1 MATTVKVEHSGLKKI
16 VVPASPTKQ
25 EIDTRIPPKAKPLFK
40 EVSVNGVVIPE
51 VDILQEAQNH
61 PAQTPGEALLEA
73 ARSLVI
79 RELLWQEAKNKNLV
93 PDNEDSA
100 REESAGEDNAGEDSG
115 RQTKLDAAISALLES
130 EIKTPEAS
138 EEDCKAFYDRDPSR
152 FSTET
157 IWQVRH
163 ILVSANPKDKKAFDQ
178 AREKAYAILEQ
189 VKKNPQNFATI
200 AKDISSCPSAAQGGN
215 LGQITRGSTVPEFEN
230 ALKKAKKTGLL
241 MQPIESRYGYHI
253 VEINQI
259 IPGKILPLEL
269 VKEKIAAWLEA
280 SSWSKAVQQYI
291 VILAGKS
298 HITGI
303 DLKPGE
309 GPLVQ

>member
-16 VVPASPTKQ
+16 VVPPSPTKQ

-61 PAQTPGEALLEA
+61 PAPTPGEALLEA

-79 RELLWQEAKNKNLV
+79 RELLWQEAKDKNLV
-93 PDNEDSA
+93 PDNEDCV
-100 REESAGEDNAGEDSG
+100 GENNAGEDSG
-115 RQTKLDAAISALLES
+115 QQTKLDAAISALLES

-163 ILVSANPKDKKAFDQ
+163 ILIGANPKDKKAFDQ

-189 VKKNPQNFATI
+189 VKKNPHEFATI

-230 ALKKAKKTGLL
+230 ALKKTKKTGLL
-241 MQPIESRYGYHI
+241 MQPVESRYGYHI

-291 VILAGKS
+291 AILAGKS

>member
-1 MATTVKVEHSGLKKI
+1 MSTTVKVKHSGLKKV
-16 VVPASPTKQ
+16 VVPPSPKKQ

-61 PAQTPGEALLEA
+61 PAPTPGEALLEA

-79 RELLWQEAKNKNLV
+79 RELLWQETKDKNLV
-93 PDNEDSA
+93 PDNEDSI
-100 REESAGEDNAGEDSG
+100 GEDNAGEDSG
-115 RQTKLDAAISALLES
+115 QQTKLDAAISALLES

-138 EEDCKAFYDRDPSR
+138 EEDCKAFYDHDPSR

-200 AKDISSCPSAAQGGN
+200 AKDISSCPSAAEGGN
-215 LGQITRGSTVPEFEN
+215 LGPITRGSTVPEFEN

-259 IPGKILPLEL
+259 IPGEILPLKL

-291 VILAGKS
+291 AILAGKS

-303 DLKPGE
+303 DLKSGE

>member
-1 MATTVKVEHSGLKKI
+1 MATTVKVEHSGLKKV
-16 VVPASPTKQ
+16 VVPPSPKKQ

-61 PAQTPGEALLEA
+61 PAPTPGEALLEA

-79 RELLWQEAKNKNLV
+79 RELLWQEAKDKNLV
-93 PDNEDSA
+93 PDNEDSIGKDII
-100 REESAGEDNAGEDSG
+100 GEDNTC
-115 RQTKLDAAISALLES
+115 QTKLDAAISALLES

-189 VKKNPQNFATI
+189 VKKNPQDFATI
-200 AKDISSCPSAAQGGN
+200 AKDISSCPSAAEGGN

-259 IPGKILPLEL
+259 IPGEILPLEL

-291 VILAGKS
+291 AILAGKS

-303 DLKPGE
+303 DLKSGE

>member
-40 EVSVNGVVIPE
+40 EVSVNGIVIPE

-93 PDNEDSA
+93 PDNEDST
-100 REESAGEDNAGEDSG
+100 REENAGEDNA

-163 ILVSANPKDKKAFDQ
+163 ILISANPKDKKAFDQ

-189 VKKNPQNFATI
+189 VKKNPHEFATI

-230 ALKKAKKTGLL
+230 ALKKTKKNGLL
-241 MQPIESRYGYHI
+241 MQPVESRYGYHI

-291 VILAGKS
+291 AILAEKS

>member
-16 VVPASPTKQ
+16 VVPSSPTKQ

-61 PAQTPGEALLEA
+61 PAPTPGEALLEA

-79 RELLWQEAKNKNLV
+79 RELLWQEAKDKNLV

-100 REESAGEDNAGEDSG
+100 GQDNA

-138 EEDCKAFYDRDPSR
+138 EEDCKAFYERDPSR

-163 ILVSANPKDKKAFDQ
+163 ILLSANPKDKKAFDN

-189 VKKNPQNFATI
+189 VKKNPHEFATI
-200 AKDISSCPSAAQGGN
+200 ARDVSFCPSAAQGGN
-215 LGQITRGSTVPEFEN
+215 LGQITRGSTIPEFEK
-230 ALKKAKKTGLL
+230 ALKNAKKTGLL
-241 MQPIESRYGYHI
+241 MQPVESRYGYHI
-253 VEINQI
+253 VDINQI
-259 IPGKILPLEL
+259 IPGKILPLEM

-291 VILAGKS
+291 AILAGKS

-303 DLKPGE
+303 DLKPSE

>member
-1 MATTVKVEHSGLKKI
+1 M
-16 VVPASPTKQ
+16 
-25 EIDTRIPPKAKPLFK
+25 
-40 EVSVNGVVIPE
+40 
-51 VDILQEAQNH
+51 
-61 PAQTPGEALLEA
+61 
-73 ARSLVI
+73 
-79 RELLWQEAKNKNLV
+79 
-93 PDNEDSA
+93 
-100 REESAGEDNAGEDSG
+100 
-115 RQTKLDAAISALLES
+115 
-130 EIKTPEAS
+130 
-138 EEDCKAFYDRDPSR
+138 
-152 FSTET
+152 
-157 IWQVRH
+157 
-163 ILVSANPKDKKAFDQ
+163 
-178 AREKAYAILEQ
+178 
-189 VKKNPQNFATI
+189 KKNPQNFATI

-259 IPGKILPLEL
+259 IPGEILPLEL

-291 VILAGKS
+291 AILAGKS

-303 DLKPGE
+303 DLKSGE

>member
-16 VVPASPTKQ
+16 VVPSSPKKQ
-25 EIDTRIPPKAKPLFK
+25 EIDTRIPPKAKALFK

-61 PAQTPGEALLEA
+61 PAPTPGEALLEA

-79 RELLWQEAKNKNLV
+79 RELLWQEAKDKNLV
-93 PDNEDSA
+93 PDNEDSVG
-100 REESAGEDNAGEDSG
+100 EDSIGEDNT

-138 EEDCKAFYDRDPSR
+138 EDDCKAFYDRDPSR

-163 ILVSANPKDKKAFDQ
+163 ILVSANPKDKKVFDQ

-200 AKDISSCPSAAQGGN
+200 AKDISSCPSAAEGGN
-215 LGQITRGSTVPEFEN
+215 LGQITRGATVPEFEN

-241 MQPIESRYGYHI
+241 MQPVESRYGYHI

-259 IPGKILPLEL
+259 IPGEILPLEL

-291 VILAGKS
+291 AILAGKS

>member
-16 VVPASPTKQ
+16 VVPPSPTKQ

-61 PAQTPGEALLEA
+61 PAPTPGEALLEA

-79 RELLWQEAKNKNLV
+79 RELLWQEAKDKNLV
-93 PDNEDSA
+93 PDNEDSIG
-100 REESAGEDNAGEDSG
+100 EDSIGEDNT

-178 AREKAYAILEQ
+178 AREKAYAILKQ

-200 AKDISSCPSAAQGGN
+200 AKDISSCPSAAEGGN

-259 IPGKILPLEL
+259 IPGEILPLEL

-291 VILAGKS
+291 AILAGKS

>member
-16 VVPASPTKQ
+16 VVSPSPTKQ

-51 VDILQEAQNH
+51 FDILQEAQNH

-93 PDNEDSA
+93 LNNKDSA
-100 REESAGEDNAGEDSG
+100 REESAGEDNGGEDNA

-138 EEDCKAFYDRDPSR
+138 EEDCKAFFDRDPSR

-163 ILVSANPKDKKAFDQ
+163 ILISANPKDKKAFDQ

-241 MQPIESRYGYHI
+241 MQPVESRYGYHI

>member
-16 VVPASPTKQ
+16 VVPPSPTKQ

-61 PAQTPGEALLEA
+61 PAPTPGEALLEA

-100 REESAGEDNAGEDSG
+100 GQDNA

-138 EEDCKAFYDRDPSR
+138 EEDCKAFYERDPSR

-163 ILVSANPKDKKAFDQ
+163 ILLSANPKDKKAFDN

-189 VKKNPQNFATI
+189 VKKNPHEFATI
-200 AKDISSCPSAAQGGN
+200 ARDVSFCPSAAQGGN
-215 LGQITRGSTVPEFEN
+215 LGQITRGSTIPEFEK
-230 ALKKAKKTGLL
+230 ALKNAKKTGLL
-241 MQPIESRYGYHI
+241 MQPVESRYGYHI
-253 VEINQI
+253 VDINQI
-259 IPGKILPLEL
+259 IPGKILPLEM

-291 VILAGKS
+291 AILAGKS

>member
-16 VVPASPTKQ
+16 VVPPSPTKQ

-61 PAQTPGEALLEA
+61 PAPTPGEALLEA

-79 RELLWQEAKNKNLV
+79 RELLWQEAKDKNLV
-93 PDNEDSA
+93 PDNEDSI
-100 REESAGEDNAGEDSG
+100 GEDNAGEDSG
-115 RQTKLDAAISALLES
+115 QQTKLDAAISALLES

-138 EEDCKAFYDRDPSR
+138 EEDCKAFYDHDPSR

-163 ILVSANPKDKKAFDQ
+163 ILVSANPKDKKGFDQ

-259 IPGKILPLEL
+259 IPGEILPLEL

-291 VILAGKS
+291 AILAGKS

-303 DLKPGE
+303 DLKSGE

>member
-16 VVPASPTKQ
+16 VVPPSPTKQ

-40 EVSVNGVVIPE
+40 EVSVNGIVIPE

-93 PDNEDSA
+93 PDNEDST
-100 REESAGEDNAGEDSG
+100 REESAGEDNA

-163 ILVSANPKDKKAFDQ
+163 ILISANPKDKKAFDQ

-189 VKKNPQNFATI
+189 VKKNPHEFAII

-230 ALKKAKKTGLL
+230 ALKKTKKNGLL
-241 MQPIESRYGYHI
+241 MQPVESRYGYHI

-291 VILAGKS
+291 AILAGKS

>member
-16 VVPASPTKQ
+16 VVPPSPTKQ

-40 EVSVNGVVIPE
+40 EVSVNGFVIPE

-61 PAQTPGEALLEA
+61 PARTPGEALLEA

-100 REESAGEDNAGEDSG
+100 GQDNA

-138 EEDCKAFYDRDPSR
+138 EEDCKAFYERDPSR

-163 ILVSANPKDKKAFDQ
+163 ILLSANPKDKKAFDN

-189 VKKNPQNFATI
+189 VKKNPHEFATI
-200 AKDISSCPSAAQGGN
+200 ARDVSSCPSAAQGGN
-215 LGQITRGSTVPEFEN
+215 LGQITRGSTIPEFEN
-230 ALKKAKKTGLL
+230 ALKNAKKTGLL
-241 MQPIESRYGYHI
+241 MQPVESRYGYHI
-253 VEINQI
+253 VDINQI
-259 IPGKILPLEL
+259 IPGKILPLEK

-291 VILAGKS
+291 AILAGKS

-303 DLKPGE
+303 DLKSGE

>member
-40 EVSVNGVVIPE
+40 EVSVNGIVIPE

-93 PDNEDSA
+93 PDNEDST
-100 REESAGEDNAGEDSG
+100 REESVGEDNAGEDNS

-138 EEDCKAFYDRDPSR
+138 EEDCKAFYERDPSR

-163 ILVSANPKDKKAFDQ
+163 ILLSANPKDKKAFDN

-189 VKKNPQNFATI
+189 VKKNPHEFATI
-200 AKDISSCPSAAQGGN
+200 ARDVSFCPSAAQGGN
-215 LGQITRGSTVPEFEN
+215 LGQITRGSTIPEFEK
-230 ALKKAKKTGLL
+230 ALKNAKKTGLL
-241 MQPIESRYGYHI
+241 MQPVESRYGYHI
-253 VEINQI
+253 VDINQI
-259 IPGKILPLEL
+259 IPGKILPLEM

-291 VILAGKS
+291 AILAGKS

>member
-16 VVPASPTKQ
+16 VVPPSPTKQ

-61 PAQTPGEALLEA
+61 PAPTPGEALLEA

-79 RELLWQEAKNKNLV
+79 RELLWQEAKDKNLV
-93 PDNEDSA
+93 PDNEDSI
-100 REESAGEDNAGEDSG
+100 GEDNAGEDSG
-115 RQTKLDAAISALLES
+115 QQTKLDAAISALLES

-259 IPGKILPLEL
+259 IPGEILPLKL

-291 VILAGKS
+291 AILAGKS

-303 DLKPGE
+303 DLKSGE

>member
-40 EVSVNGVVIPE
+40 EVSVNGIVIPE

-93 PDNEDSA
+93 PDNEDST
-100 REESAGEDNAGEDSG
+100 REESAGEDNA

-230 ALKKAKKTGLL
+230 ALKKAKKNGLL
-241 MQPIESRYGYHI
+241 MQPVESRYGYHI

-291 VILAGKS
+291 AILAGKS

>member
-1 MATTVKVEHSGLKKI
+1 MATTVKVEHSGLKKV
-16 VVPASPTKQ
+16 VVPPSPKKQ

-61 PAQTPGEALLEA
+61 PAPTPGEALLEA

-79 RELLWQEAKNKNLV
+79 RELLWQEAKDKNLV

-115 RQTKLDAAISALLES
+115 QQTKLDAAISALLES

-163 ILVSANPKDKKAFDQ
+163 ILVSSNPKDKKAFDQ

-259 IPGKILPLEL
+259 IPGEILPLEL

-291 VILAGKS
+291 AILAGKS

-303 DLKPGE
+303 DLKSGE

>member
-1 MATTVKVEHSGLKKI
+1 MATTVKVEHSGLKKV
-16 VVPASPTKQ
+16 VVPPSPKKQ

-61 PAQTPGEALLEA
+61 PAPTPGEALLEA

-79 RELLWQEAKNKNLV
+79 RELLWQEAKDKNLV
-93 PDNEDSA
+93 PDNEDSI
-100 REESAGEDNAGEDSG
+100 GEDNAGEDSG
-115 RQTKLDAAISALLES
+115 QQTKLDAAISALLES

-163 ILVSANPKDKKAFDQ
+163 ILIGANPKDKKAFDQ

-241 MQPIESRYGYHI
+241 MQPVESRYGYHI

-291 VILAGKS
+291 AILAGKS

>member
-1 MATTVKVEHSGLKKI
+1 MVTTVKVEHSGLKKI
-16 VVPASPTKQ
+16 VVPSSPKKQ
-25 EIDTRIPPKAKPLFK
+25 EIDTRIPPKAKALFK

-61 PAQTPGEALLEA
+61 PAPTPGEALLEA

-93 PDNEDSA
+93 PDNEDSIG
-100 REESAGEDNAGEDSG
+100 EDSIGEDNT

-291 VILAGKS
+291 AILAGKS

-303 DLKPGE
+303 DLKSGE

>member
-16 VVPASPTKQ
+16 VVPPSPTKQ

-40 EVSVNGVVIPE
+40 EVSVNGIVIPE

-100 REESAGEDNAGEDSG
+100 REESAGEDNGGEDNA

-163 ILVSANPKDKKAFDQ
+163 ILVSANPKDKKAFGQ

-259 IPGKILPLEL
+259 IPGKILPMEL

>member
-40 EVSVNGVVIPE
+40 EVSVNGIVIPE

-93 PDNEDSA
+93 PDNEDSTPG
-100 REESAGEDNAGEDSG
+100 ESAGEDNA

-163 ILVSANPKDKKAFDQ
+163 ILISANPKDKKAFDQ

-189 VKKNPQNFATI
+189 VKKNPHEFATI

-259 IPGKILPLEL
+259 IPGKVLPLEL

-291 VILAGKS
+291 AILAGKS

>member
-16 VVPASPTKQ
+16 VVPPSPTKQ

-61 PAQTPGEALLEA
+61 PAPTPGEALLEA

-79 RELLWQEAKNKNLV
+79 RELLWQEAKDKNLV
-93 PDNEDSA
+93 PDNEDSI
-100 REESAGEDNAGEDSG
+100 GEDNAGEDSG
-115 RQTKLDAAISALLES
+115 QQTKLDAAISALLEC

-138 EEDCKAFYDRDPSR
+138 EEDCKAFYDHDPSR

-259 IPGKILPLEL
+259 IPGEILPLKL

-291 VILAGKS
+291 AILAGKS

-303 DLKPGE
+303 DLKSGE

>member
-1 MATTVKVEHSGLKKI
+1 MATTVKVEHSGFKKM

-40 EVSVNGVVIPE
+40 EVSVNGIVIPE

-93 PDNEDSA
+93 PDNEDST
-100 REESAGEDNAGEDSG
+100 REESAGEDNA

-163 ILVSANPKDKKAFDQ
+163 ILISANPKDKKAFDQ

-259 IPGKILPLEL
+259 IPGEILPLKL

-291 VILAGKS
+291 AILAGKS

-303 DLKPGE
+303 DLKSGE

>member
-16 VVPASPTKQ
+16 VVPSSPKKQ
-25 EIDTRIPPKAKPLFK
+25 EIDTRIPPKAKALFK

-61 PAQTPGEALLEA
+61 PAPTPGEALLEA

-79 RELLWQEAKNKNLV
+79 RELLWQEAKDKNLV
-93 PDNEDSA
+93 PDNEDSIGKDII
-100 REESAGEDNAGEDSG
+100 GEDNTC
-115 RQTKLDAAISALLES
+115 QTKLDAAISALLES

-200 AKDISSCPSAAQGGN
+200 AKDISSCPSAAEGGN

-259 IPGKILPLEL
+259 IPGEILPLEL

-291 VILAGKS
+291 AILAGKS

-303 DLKPGE
+303 DLKSGE

>member
-1 MATTVKVEHSGLKKI
+1 MATTVKVEHSGLKKV
-16 VVPASPTKQ
+16 VVPPSPKKQ

-51 VDILQEAQNH
+51 ADILQEAQNH
-61 PAQTPGEALLEA
+61 PARTPGEALLEA

-100 REESAGEDNAGEDSG
+100 GQDNA

-138 EEDCKAFYDRDPSR
+138 EEDCKAFYERDPSR

-163 ILVSANPKDKKAFDQ
+163 ILLSANPKDKKAFDN

-189 VKKNPQNFATI
+189 VKKNPHEFATI
-200 AKDISSCPSAAQGGN
+200 ARDVSFCPSAAQGGN
-215 LGQITRGSTVPEFEN
+215 LGQITRGSTIPEFEK
-230 ALKKAKKTGLL
+230 ALKNAKKTGLL
-241 MQPIESRYGYHI
+241 MQPVESRYGYHI
-253 VEINQI
+253 VDINQI
-259 IPGKILPLEL
+259 IPGKILPLEM

-291 VILAGKS
+291 AILAGKS

-303 DLKPGE
+303 DLKPSE

>member
-16 VVPASPTKQ
+16 VVPSSPKKQ
-25 EIDTRIPPKAKPLFK
+25 EIDTRIPPKAKALFK

-61 PAQTPGEALLEA
+61 PAPTPGEALLEA

-79 RELLWQEAKNKNLV
+79 RELLWQEAKDKNLV
-93 PDNEDSA
+93 PDNEDSVG
-100 REESAGEDNAGEDSG
+100 EDSIGEDNT

-138 EEDCKAFYDRDPSR
+138 EDDCKAFYDRDPSR

-163 ILVSANPKDKKAFDQ
+163 ILVSANPKDKKVFDQ

-200 AKDISSCPSAAQGGN
+200 AKDISSCPSAAEGGN

-291 VILAGKS
+291 AILAGKS

-303 DLKPGE
+303 DLKSGE

>member
-16 VVPASPTKQ
+16 VVPPSPTKQ

-61 PAQTPGEALLEA
+61 PAPTPGEALLEA

-79 RELLWQEAKNKNLV
+79 RELLWQEAKDKNLV
-93 PDNEDSA
+93 PDNEDSIG
-100 REESAGEDNAGEDSG
+100 EDSIGEDNT

-200 AKDISSCPSAAQGGN
+200 AKDISSCPSAAEGGN

-259 IPGKILPLEL
+259 IPGEILPLEL

-291 VILAGKS
+291 AILAGKS

-303 DLKPGE
+303 DLKSGE

>member
-1 MATTVKVEHSGLKKI
+1 M
-16 VVPASPTKQ
+16 
-25 EIDTRIPPKAKPLFK
+25 PPKAKALFK

-61 PAQTPGEALLEA
+61 PAPTPGEALLEA

-79 RELLWQEAKNKNLV
+79 RELLWQEAKDKNLV
-93 PDNEDSA
+93 PDNEDSVG
-100 REESAGEDNAGEDSG
+100 EDSIGEDNT

-138 EEDCKAFYDRDPSR
+138 EDDCKAFYDRDPSR

-163 ILVSANPKDKKAFDQ
+163 ILVSANPKDKKVFDQ

-200 AKDISSCPSAAQGGN
+200 AKDISSCPSAAEGGN

-259 IPGKILPLEL
+259 IPGEILPLEL

-291 VILAGKS
+291 AILAGKS

-303 DLKPGE
+303 DLKSGE

>member
-1 MATTVKVEHSGLKKI
+1 MATTVKVEHSGLKKV
-16 VVPASPTKQ
+16 VVPPSPKKQ

-61 PAQTPGEALLEA
+61 PAPTPGEALLEA

-79 RELLWQEAKNKNLV
+79 RELLWQEAKDKNLI
-93 PDNEDSA
+93 PDNEDSI
-100 REESAGEDNAGEDSG
+100 GEDNAGEDSG
-115 RQTKLDAAISALLES
+115 QQTKLDAAISALLES

-259 IPGKILPLEL
+259 IPGEILPLKL

-291 VILAGKS
+291 AILAGKS

-303 DLKPGE
+303 DLKSGE

>member
-1 MATTVKVEHSGLKKI
+1 MATTVKVEHSGLKK
-16 VVPASPTKQ
+16 VAVSPSPTKQ

-61 PAQTPGEALLEA
+61 PAPTPGEALLEA

-79 RELLWQEAKNKNLV
+79 RELLWQEAKDKNLV
-93 PDNEDSA
+93 PDNEDNAQKDSA
-100 REESAGEDNAGEDSG
+100 KKDDSGEDCVH
-115 RQTKLDAAISALLES
+115 QTKLDAAISALLES

-157 IWQVRH
+157 IWEVRH

-200 AKDISSCPSAAQGGN
+200 AKDISSCPSAAEGGN

-259 IPGKILPLEL
+259 IPGEILPLEL

-291 VILAGKS
+291 AILAGKS

-303 DLKPGE
+303 DLKSGE

>member
-40 EVSVNGVVIPE
+40 EVSVNGIVIPE

-93 PDNEDSA
+93 PDNEDST
-100 REESAGEDNAGEDSG
+100 REDSVGEDNAGEDNS

-138 EEDCKAFYDRDPSR
+138 EDDCKAFYDRDPSR

-163 ILVSANPKDKKAFDQ
+163 ILIGANPKDKKAFDQ
-178 AREKAYAILEQ
+178 AREKAYVILEQ
-189 VKKNPQNFATI
+189 VKKNPHEFATI

-230 ALKKAKKTGLL
+230 ALKKTKKTGLL
-241 MQPIESRYGYHI
+241 MQPVESRYGYHI

-259 IPGKILPLEL
+259 IPGKILPLEM

-291 VILAGKS
+291 AILAGKS

>member
-1 MATTVKVEHSGLKKI
+1 MVTTVKVEHSGLKK
-16 VVPASPTKQ
+16 VAVSPSPKKQ

-61 PAQTPGEALLEA
+61 PAPTPGEALLEA

-79 RELLWQEAKNKNLV
+79 RELLWQEAKDKNLV

-100 REESAGEDNAGEDSG
+100 QKDSAREDDSGEDGVH
-115 RQTKLDAAISALLES
+115 QTKLDAAISALLES

-200 AKDISSCPSAAQGGN
+200 AKDISSCPSAAEGGN

-230 ALKKAKKTGLL
+230 ALKKAKKPGLL

-291 VILAGKS
+291 AILAGKS

-303 DLKPGE
+303 DLKSGE

>member
-1 MATTVKVEHSGLKKI
+1 MATTVKVEHSGLKKV
-16 VVPASPTKQ
+16 VVPPSPKKQ

-61 PAQTPGEALLEA
+61 PAPTPGEALLEA

-79 RELLWQEAKNKNLV
+79 RELLWQEAKDKNLV
-93 PDNEDSA
+93 PDNEDSI
-100 REESAGEDNAGEDSG
+100 GEDNAGEDSG

-259 IPGKILPLEL
+259 IPGEILPLEL

-291 VILAGKS
+291 AILAGKS

-303 DLKPGE
+303 DLKSGE

>member
-40 EVSVNGVVIPE
+40 EVSVNGIVIPE

-93 PDNEDSA
+93 PDNEDST
-100 REESAGEDNAGEDSG
+100 REESAGEDNA

-163 ILVSANPKDKKAFDQ
+163 ILISANPKDKKAFDQ

-189 VKKNPQNFATI
+189 VKKNPHEFATI

-230 ALKKAKKTGLL
+230 ALKKAKKNGLL
-241 MQPIESRYGYHI
+241 MQPVESRYGYHI

-291 VILAGKS
+291 AILAGKS

-309 GPLVQ
+309 GSLVQ

>member
-16 VVPASPTKQ
+16 VVPSSPTKQ
-25 EIDTRIPPKAKPLFK
+25 QIDTRIPPKAKPLFK
-40 EVSVNGVVIPE
+40 EVSVNGIVIPE

-61 PAQTPGEALLEA
+61 PARTPGEALLEA

-100 REESAGEDNAGEDSG
+100 GQDNA

-138 EEDCKAFYDRDPSR
+138 EEDCKAFYERDPSR

-163 ILVSANPKDKKAFDQ
+163 ILLSANPKDKKAFDN
-178 AREKAYAILEQ
+178 AREKAYAVLEQ
-189 VKKNPQNFATI
+189 VKKNPHEFATI
-200 AKDISSCPSAAQGGN
+200 ARDVSSCPSAAQGGN
-215 LGQITRGSTVPEFEN
+215 LGQITRGSTIPEFEK
-230 ALKKAKKTGLL
+230 ALKNAKKTGLL
-241 MQPIESRYGYHI
+241 MQPVESRYGYHI
-253 VEINQI
+253 VDINQI
-259 IPGKILPLEL
+259 IPGKILPLEM

-291 VILAGKS
+291 AILAGKS

-303 DLKPGE
+303 DLKPSE

>member
-1 MATTVKVEHSGLKKI
+1 M
-16 VVPASPTKQ
+16 
-25 EIDTRIPPKAKPLFK
+25 PPKAKPLFK
-40 EVSVNGVVIPE
+40 EVSVNGIVIPE

-93 PDNEDSA
+93 PDNEDST
-100 REESAGEDNAGEDSG
+100 REESAGEDNA

-163 ILVSANPKDKKAFDQ
+163 ILISANPKDKKAFDQ

-189 VKKNPQNFATI
+189 VKKNPHEFATI

-230 ALKKAKKTGLL
+230 ALKKAKKNGLL
-241 MQPIESRYGYHI
+241 MQPVESRYGYHI

-291 VILAGKS
+291 AILAGKS

-309 GPLVQ
+309 GSLVQ

>member
-1 MATTVKVEHSGLKKI
+1 MATTVKVEHSGFKKI

-40 EVSVNGVVIPE
+40 EVSVNGIVIPE

-93 PDNEDSA
+93 PDNEDST
-100 REESAGEDNAGEDSG
+100 REESAGEDNA

-138 EEDCKAFYDRDPSR
+138 EEDCKAFYYRDPSR

-163 ILVSANPKDKKAFDQ
+163 ILISANPKDKKAFDQ

-230 ALKKAKKTGLL
+230 ALKKTKKNGLL
-241 MQPIESRYGYHI
+241 MQPVESRYGYHI

-259 IPGKILPLEL
+259 IPGKVLPLEL

-291 VILAGKS
+291 AILAGKS

-303 DLKPGE
+303 DLKSGE

>member
-16 VVPASPTKQ
+16 VVPSSPKKQ

-100 REESAGEDNAGEDSG
+100 REESAGEDNGGEDNA

-163 ILVSANPKDKKAFDQ
+163 ILISANPKDKKAFDQ

-200 AKDISSCPSAAQGGN
+200 AKDISSCPSAAEGGN

-259 IPGKILPLEL
+259 IPGEILPLEL

-291 VILAGKS
+291 AILAGKS

-303 DLKPGE
+303 DLKSGE